1 MQMKCFKKIYMQ
13 VKIKFKNDEVKE
25 LYLKASKKKSTVP
38 FKTYDGDFCYDV
50 VAVSC
55 EEIAPNVYKYD
66 LGIALEIVR
75 DHMSYTVPFNGISK
89 AVDLRELDIRLSID
103 IRPRSSVWKTG
114 LSLCNCE
121 GTGDEPYRGWYS
133 AIFYHVCPNMPKYEV
148 GDRIGQMKIGFT
160 VPIEFIETDE
170 LSDTERGCGGFGSTG
185 Q

>member
-1 MQMKCFKKIYMQ
+1 MQ
-13 VKIKFKNDEVKE
+13 VKIKFKNEDVKE

-38 FKTYDGDFCYDV
+38 FKTHDGDFCYDV

-75 DHMSYTVPFNGISK
+75 NHMSYTVPFNGISK

-133 AIFYHVCPNMPKYEV
+133 AIFYHVYPNMPKYEV